1 MSPLELFSYSFIWQA
16 LAGGLLIAIFTSLI
30 GTFLVLKRFSLMGD
44 SLSHVA
50 LSGVAIGFLT
60 KTSPLFVALPLV
72 ILSALGIIKLTKNEK
87 IYADS
92 ALGIISALG
101 IALGLI
107 IAALAGGFNVDLMG
121 FLFGSILTISKAEV
135 LLAAVL
141 AILSLILIS
150 YYYHELVAMT
160 FDENFAKTAGINTE
174 KINTLL
180 IVFSAACIV
189 IALKAV
195 GIMLVSALII
205 VPPSAAL
212 QIANSF
218 KKTLIYSCIFS
229 CASIILGIYFSF
241 LLNLPSGA
249 VIILINLLILFIIL
263 GIKYAFKKRK
273 IA

>member
-1 MSPLELFSYSFIWQA
+1 MASNL
-16 LAGGLLIAIFTSLI
+16 
-30 GTFLVLKRFSLMGD
+30 TFRS
-44 SLSHVA
+44 
-50 LSGVAIGFLT
+50 LT
-60 KTSPLFVALPLV
+60 K
-72 ILSALGIIKLTKNEK
+72 IEK

-107 IAALAGGFNVDLMG
+107 IAAIAGGFNVDLMG

-135 LLAAVL
+135 VLALVL
-141 AILSLILIS
+141 AIVSVGLIS

-160 FDENFAKTAGINTE
+160 FDENFAKTAGVNTD
-174 KINTLL
+174 KINTIL

-218 KKTLIYSCIFS
+218 KKTLIYSCLFS
-229 CASIILGIYFSF
+229 CSSIILGIYFSF

-263 GIKYAFKKRK
+263 GIKYATKKRK